1 MGGMAVY
8 NINKMQKKLKKYM
21 DDARFQHTLGVMYTA
36 SSLAMCHGED
46 IERAQVAGLLHDSA
60 KCIPNPKKL
69 KLCEQHG
76 ILVSDAEEKSPYL
89 LHAKLGAYIAWAK
102 YDIRDE
108 EILSAIRC
116 HTTGKPAMTLLEKI
130 IFISDYI
137 EPSRSKAQNLTEIR
151 RLAFWDLDRA
161 VYITMR
167 DTLRYLEREK
177 ASLDKQTVVAY
188 NYYREIIRKRE
199 EA

>member
-1 MGGMAVY
+1 MTVY
-8 NINKMQKKLKKYM
+8 HIHKMQKKLKKYM
-21 DDARFQHTLGVMYTA
+21 DETRYLHTLGVMYTA

-46 IERAQVAGLLHDSA
+46 LERAQVAGLLHDCA

-69 KLCEQHG
+69 KLCQQHG
-76 ILVSDAEEKSPYL
+76 IPVSEAEMDSPYL
-89 LHAKLGAYIAWAK
+89 LHAKLGAYIARAK
-102 YDIRDE
+102 YDVHDE

-130 IFISDYI
+130 IFIADYI
-137 EPSRSKAQNLTEIR
+137 EPMRSKAQNLTEIR

-167 DTLRYLEREK
+167 DTLNYLKQEK
-177 ASLDKQTVVAY
+177 ASLDNQTVVAY